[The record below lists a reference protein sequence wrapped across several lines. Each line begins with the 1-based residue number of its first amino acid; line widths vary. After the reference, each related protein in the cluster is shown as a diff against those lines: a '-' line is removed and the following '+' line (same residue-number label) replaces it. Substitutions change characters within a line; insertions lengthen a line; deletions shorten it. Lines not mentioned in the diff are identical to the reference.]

1 MAQQR
6 DFLNFAYGV
15 ADFYNKHKG
24 SDIQPEEVF
33 AINSAASGMF
43 LVAQAVVKPGDEVI
57 IADPV
62 DFLLERSVLAAGGVI
77 KRFDRRP
84 DTSYS

>member
-1 MAQQR
+1 
-6 DFLNFAYGV
+6 
-15 ADFYNKHKG
+15 
-24 SDIQPEEVF
+24 
-33 AINSAASGMF
+33 MF

-62 DFLLERSVLAAGGVI
+62 DFLLERSVIAAGGVI

-84 DTSYS
+84 NNTILEAIQEQFSSKTTMLSLCNPH

>member
-1 MAQQR
+1 
-6 DFLNFAYGV
+6 
-15 ADFYNKHKG
+15 
-24 SDIQPEEVF
+24 
-33 AINSAASGMF
+33 MF

-77 KRFDRRP
+77 KRFDEDPLLPFLRPSRAASSKQRCYLCNPQSNRRNL
-84 DTSYS
+84 